1 MKFTRSVLGTHLV
14 SRSFAAFALVC
25 LLAVSSPAADNQSDA
40 TAAAPERAAEPA
52 AEPEAAATIADE
64 AVDRTEL
71 NLLGQVD
78 AEKGESRRNENVQ
91 LTLIDNNVLKEIN
104 IRMGVSATVVDE
116 FQADKGYF
124 GSEFG
129 GSPDRQ
135 FHVVPNI
142 SAGVHGR
149 FYESHNNSLFSARS
163 FFQVGDVKPARTN
176 DFGFQ
181 LTTPVWTGGAFSV
194 DTSQQ
199 RIRGIVNGNVLV
211 LQPEERVPL
220 ATDPALRAFVTK
232 ILESYPAVAPN
243 RTDIN
248 PRALN
253 TNAEQTI
260 NNDSFGGRLDQSLGS
275 SDQLVA
281 KYRFKKQ
288 KVNAFQLVAGQN
300 PNTTTGSHEGHL
312 TWNRAWSAE
321 TTTDFTVGLQRVT
334 SLIVQDET
342 ALGPLFFAGRQL
354 QSLGGNSSL
363 PYDRAQNQFRYAGLV
378 RTIRGNHELTAG
390 FSAYRE
396 QLNGSEGSG
405 HLGLFLY
412 SSNFGNDAIT
422 NMRLGTPSR
431 YSQAFGNTHRGFRRW
446 KGQAFIGDKWRA
458 TRDLTLSLGLRF
470 EPITTPI
477 EVNGLSALPYSCD
490 CNNFAP
496 RFGFSYRL
504 NKWAVMRGAYGIQYG
519 EIFAATYTQ
528 ERFNP
533 PGNIRVSV
541 TSPDMLNPTKDISL
555 DQGARTT
562 IIDFSNDLVSPYSH
576 QYNFGFEIA
585 PSTLWSLR
593 LHYLGSRTHKLL
605 GGWIFNRAVPVDG
618 IALETSTVNER
629 RPDERYF
636 DVRKI
641 LNGSRA
647 YYDAGKASF
656 VLHEWN
662 GISMDLSYWFSKA
675 IDLGAHYAS
684 NAGVRDAFAGRS
696 QTELEVFGDI
706 KAPSDFDQPHSSMWR
721 VTYKTPRIGSAT
733 SILNQAFGEW
743 ETFSVVLLKRG
754 TPFTIRSGSDAPG
767 FGNVDGA
774 AGDRPH
780 IVDPSILGR
789 SIDHPDSA
797 SQRLPRE
804 AFGFVQPGET
814 RGNLARNA
822 FRKDGIR
829 NVNFAISRAWNVVG
843 ESILSFRAESI
854 NFFNTAQFAGPGG
867 ELSGGNFGQI
877 TNTLNDGRTFRFLLS
892 FAF

>member
-1 MKFTRSVLGTHLV
+1 MILSDLAPRNGLFLRKIAQ
-14 SRSFAAFALVC
+14 FAFLC
-25 LLAVSSPAADNQSDA
+25 LLAVSAPAADSQSDA
-40 TAAAPERAAEPA
+40 AAAPEPA
-52 AEPEAAATIADE
+52 AQPVVEADAAAVISDDG
-64 AVDRTEL
+64 VDRTKL
-71 NLLGQVD
+71 NLLGEVD
-78 AEKGESRRNENVQ
+78 AESGESRRNENVQ
-91 LTLIDNNVLKEIN
+91 LTLVDNNVLKEIN
-104 IRMGVSATVVDE
+104 IRMGVTATVVDE
-116 FQADKGYF
+116 FQVDKGYF
-124 GSEFG
+124 GAEFG

-135 FHVVPNI
+135 FHVAPNI
-142 SAGVHGR
+142 SSGVHGSV
-149 FYESHNNSLFSARS
+149 YESHNNSLFSARS
-163 FFQVGDVKPARTN
+163 FFQVGAVKPARTN

-181 LTTPVWTGGAFSV
+181 FVTPVWKGGAFTV

-199 RIRGIVNGNVLV
+199 RIRGNVNGNVLV
-211 LQPEERVPL
+211 LKPEERTPL
-220 ATDPALRAFVTK
+220 ATDPALRAFVTQ
-232 ILESYPAVAPN
+232 ILESYPAIAPN

-253 TNAEQTI
+253 TNAQQTI
-260 NNDSFGGRLDQSLGS
+260 NNDSFGGRIDQSLGNS
-275 SDQLVA
+275 GQLVA
-281 KYRFKKQ
+281 NYRFKKQ
-288 KVNAFQLVAGQN
+288 KVDAFQFVAGQN

-312 TWNRAWSAE
+312 TWNRAWSAQ

-363 PYDRAQNQFRYAGLV
+363 PYNRAQNQFRYAGLV
-378 RTIRGNHELTAG
+378 RTIRGDHELTAG
-390 FSAYRE
+390 FGVYRE
-396 QLNGSEGSG
+396 HLNGSEGSG
-405 HLGLFLY
+405 HLGLYLY
-412 SSNFGNDAIT
+412 NANFGNDAIT
-422 NMRLGTPSR
+422 NLRLGTPSR

-446 KGQAFIGDKWRA
+446 KAQAFIGDKWKA

-477 EVNGLSALPYSCD
+477 EVNGLSELPYSCD

-504 NKWAVMRGAYGIQYG
+504 NDWAVMRGAYGVQFG

-541 TSPDMLNPTKDISL
+541 TAPDLLNPAKDISL
-555 DQGARTT
+555 DLGARTA
-562 IIDFSNDLVSPYSH
+562 IVDFAPDLVSPYSH

-585 PSTLWSLR
+585 PSSHWTLR
-593 LHYLGSRTHKLL
+593 MHYLASRSQKLL
-605 GGWIFNRAVPVDG
+605 AGWIFNRAVPVEG
-618 IALETSTVNER
+618 IALTTPTVNLR

-636 DVRKI
+636 DIRQI

-662 GISMDLSYWFSKA
+662 GLSADMSYWFSKA
-675 IDLGAHYAS
+675 LDLGAHYAS
-684 NAGVRDAFAGRS
+684 NAGVMDAFAGRS
-696 QTELEVFGDI
+696 QTEFEVFGDV
-706 KAPSDFDQPHSSMWR
+706 KAPSDFDQPHSAMWR
-721 VTYKTPRIGSAT
+721 VSYKTPRVGSAN
-733 SILNQAFGEW
+733 SIWNTAFGEW
-743 ETFSVVLLKRG
+743 ETNSIVLLKRG
-754 TPFTIRSGSDAPG
+754 TPFILRSGSDGPG

-789 SIDHPDSA
+789 GIDHPDSA
-797 SQRLPRE
+797 PQRLPRE
-804 AFGFVQPGET
+804 AFGFVQPGEA

-829 NVNFAISRAWNVVG
+829 NVNFAISRAWNLVG
-843 ESILSFRAESI
+843 ETVLTFRAESI
-854 NFFNTAQFAGPGG
+854 NFFNTAQFAGPGE
-867 ELSGGNFGQI
+867 ELTGANFGQI
-877 TNTLNDGRTFRFLLS
+877 TNTLNDGRTFRFLLRFS
-892 FAF
+892 F